1 MGDDVTKRITIQY
14 NDNGS
19 IKKMTEQTQQLNR
32 ETGKLVT
39 TMNVDVGKGL
49 TTVKQTTTDAS
60 KGMSTLGSV
69 ANSTM
74 MRFIGLNAIIGY
86 AQQGFQELKQWVN
99 DSVESFRSFEK
110 QMAEVSSILD
120 NTTRDSLPSLEVG
133 ITNLSVKYGQA
144 VGDLTKGLYE
154 IVSAAFEVNDAMDL
168 LNTVT
173 KASIA
178 GLTSVTTAAK
188 TFTGVLNAYGLSASH
203 AAEYSDMMF
212 EAVIR
217 GNFVF
222 ADLESSLGYVTPIA
236 ASAGIEFKEVAAA
249 LATATRQGQHIDSV
263 TRGLGLLI
271 QGIIDPTKE
280 AADAAAKYGIDMSA
294 TALRANGLKGFLEQL
309 SVATSKYGTQILPQ
323 LIGNMRSLRVALALA
338 SETGL
343 KGFTEDM
350 YLMETATGKTDAALT
365 QMMNTQQQMAD
376 ILSQSMEK
384 VNRGIGEAW
393 TGFDMW
399 WKKAQLWW
407 GTFFS
412 GGNADEAL
420 QRFDSSIEAIRQ
432 SYIKNLIEPA
442 KKGEPTIFEK
452 LISGVS
458 IGKALPM
465 DTINKYL
472 TLADKIESSNK
483 KLTASAQA
491 REALESLQYQTS
503 KPTGDFWNTK
513 KPSEMTVGDYQKR
526 GMVDEN
532 TLNVVNTRLKELGM
546 ELITDKTLVSE
557 LANVM
562 GKLNSANVEATGILE
577 NLISQESDLRPTID
591 GVVTA
596 FEDMASS
603 INESKIT
610 IISLQSE
617 MVTLQENIQE
627 MGDSLAIMQ
636 VEKPFAKFQEYASM
650 AAKYGGQYIDEL
662 SGTFDAYGNSMADV
676 INIIYEYNS
685 ALEEQK
691 KETKEAEKASKD
703 LQIQMAFNN
712 IEMLKLQLIGMIRR
726 RGNTRA
732 EQRQMKQ
739 LEIENTKL
747 RIEEMKRQYDAE
759 VSNNDAVNS
768 EKEEAYNEA
777 QFIYQRYVD
786 SEQFAIWKLKESRD
800 DDIADLVSHIAQEKE
815 ALATRTINL
824 ENEYT
829 KLKTMQTLYGSSL
842 IAVANDPSL
851 ASAYK
856 QLLGTTAIEDA
867 RNSYAEYLN
876 FIKTNNVSG
885 MDITSP
891 TTTTPSPISKVKDF
905 IRQIRGYAD
914 GTDYVPETGLYKLH
928 QGEAVIPKGENG
940 GSAGVTINI
949 NNPVVQNPADISK
962 LANALENVVRANLV
976 DKQTGKSKYRM

>member
-1 MGDDVTKRITIQY
+1 
-14 NDNGS
+14 
-19 IKKMTEQTQQLNR
+19 
-32 ETGKLVT
+32 
-39 TMNVDVGKGL
+39 
-49 TTVKQTTTDAS
+49 
-60 KGMSTLGSV
+60 
-69 ANSTM
+69 

-86 AQQGFQELKQWVN
+86 AQQGFQELKQWIN
-99 DSVESFRSFEK
+99 DSVESFRSFEI

-120 NTTRDSLPSLEVG
+120 NTTRDSIPALEVG
-133 ITNLSVKYGQA
+133 ITNLSVKYGKA

-154 IVSAAFEVNDAMDL
+154 IVSAAFEVNDAMNL
-168 LNTVT
+168 LNVVT

-178 GLTSVTTAAK
+178 GLTDVETAAR
-188 TFTGVLNAYGLSASH
+188 TFTGVLNAYGLSAAH
-203 AAEYSDMMF
+203 AAEYSDIMF

-236 ASAGIEFKEVAAA
+236 ASAGIAFEEVAAA

-280 AADAAAKYGIDMSA
+280 ASEAAAKYGIDMSA

-338 SETGL
+338 SETGI
-343 KGFTEDM
+343 KGFNDDM
-350 YLMETATGKTDAALT
+350 KLMETSTGKTDAALT

-393 TGFDMW
+393 TSFDMW

-412 GGNADEAL
+412 GGNADSAV
-420 QRFDSSIEAIRQ
+420 RGFDDAVSKIRQ
-432 SYIKNLIEPA
+432 SYLKNIIEPA
-442 KKGEPTIFEK
+442 NTGEKTVFDKI
-452 LISGVS
+452 ISGVS
-458 IGKALPM
+458 VK
-465 DTINKYL
+465 
-472 TLADKIESSNK
+472 SSIP
-483 KLTASAQA
+483 
-491 REALESLQYQTS
+491 LESLNKYS
-503 KPTGDFWNTK
+503 SNAEDMKMYNT
-513 KPSEMTVGDYQKR
+513 MAT
-526 GMVDEN
+526 
-532 TLNVVNTRLKELGM
+532 
-546 ELITDKTLVSE
+546 
-557 LANVM
+557 
-562 GKLNSANVEATGILE
+562 SANVAKLALIELRYENEQLHESLNPTILQQANDALKSLGIETVKHGISLSKYNEIMGEVDNKIKEATFTLEILQTAQTE
-577 NLISQESDLRPTID
+577 LQPTVD
-591 GVVTA
+591 QVTTA
-596 FEDMASS
+596 FEDMANS

-617 MVTLQENIQE
+617 IVELNENIQE
-627 MGDSLAIMQ
+627 MEDSLAIMQ

-662 SGTFDAYGNSMADV
+662 SGTFDDYGNSMADV
-676 INIIYEYNS
+676 IRIIYEYNS
-685 ALEEQK
+685 AMEEQT

-747 RIEEMKRQYDAE
+747 RIEEMQRQYNAE
-759 VSNNDAVNS
+759 VSNNDAINS
-768 EKEEAYNEA
+768 EKEDAYNEA
-777 QFIYQRYVD
+777 QFIYQKYID
-786 SEQFAIWKLKESRD
+786 SEQFAIWQLKESRD
-800 DDIADLVSHIAQEKE
+800 DDIADLITHIAQEKE

-829 KLKTMQTLYGSSL
+829 KLKSMQTLYVDSL
-842 IAVANDPSL
+842 IATSSDPDL
-851 ASAYK
+851 ASAYR
-856 QLLGTTAIEDA
+856 QLLGTDAFDDA
-867 RNSYAEYLN
+867 RLSYAEYLD
-876 FIKTNNVSG
+876 FIKANPVSG
-885 MDITSP
+885 ITP
-891 TTTTPSPISKVKDF
+891 TSSAIPTGNQITIAGQTIQTSNQNPSQLRHQLE
-905 IRQIRGYAD
+905 RQIRGYAD

-928 QGEAVIPKGENG
+928 QGEAVIPKGESG